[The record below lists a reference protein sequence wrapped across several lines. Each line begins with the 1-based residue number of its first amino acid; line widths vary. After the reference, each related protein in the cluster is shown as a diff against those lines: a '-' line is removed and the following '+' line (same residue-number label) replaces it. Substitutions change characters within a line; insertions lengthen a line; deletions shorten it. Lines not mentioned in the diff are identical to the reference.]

1 MSMYMLVHGFEFE
14 PDFEDDQCDTK
25 TKAWRFVERMKY
37 YEKKLEPL
45 VNLYDCVME
54 EPSDK
59 EKLFRDYEDIKT
71 YRIGI
76 GGRIDAI
83 CNLDDKDN
91 YIHTSKEL
99 KSELE
104 HALTF
109 IQLTTNILIRMEYW
123 LGK

>member
-1 MSMYMLVHGFEFE
+1 MLVHGFEIE
-14 PDFEDDQCDTK
+14 PDFAEDQCDTK

-37 YEKKLEPL
+37 YERKLEPL

-54 EPSDK
+54 EPSGK
-59 EKLFRDYEDIKT
+59 EKLSRDYEDIKT

-83 CNLDDKDN
+83 CNLSYKDN
-91 YIHTSKEL
+91 YVRTSKEL
-99 KSELE
+99 RSELE
-104 HALTF
+104 RALTF
-109 IQLTTNILIRMEYW
+109 IQLTTDILMRMESW